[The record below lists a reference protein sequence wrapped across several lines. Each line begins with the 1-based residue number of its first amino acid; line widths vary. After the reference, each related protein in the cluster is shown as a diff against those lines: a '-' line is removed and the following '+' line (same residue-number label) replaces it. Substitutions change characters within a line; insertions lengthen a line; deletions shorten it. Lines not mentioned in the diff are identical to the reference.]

1 MAKPLSINSLKI
13 KSLFKILF
21 IFVYFT
27 NSISYSI
34 TTNHRLNSDVNG
46 GANSMVVGDLEAVT
60 PITDPELKN
69 YFITMEDFA
78 QRLEQDKVRNS
89 ESIFGLNHQRVE
101 VLNRTYA
108 LDQGQIE
115 IAKPP
120 VTSLNYSFD
129 SQNKEFIIEGIS
141 GSDEKGLNGK
151 VIARHIF
158 SGFDVASVVADN
170 LLVIIIE
177 KNGKIS
183 AIPKS
188 MVVHFGFE
196 APIPVF
202 KNVNGSP
209 LKFNDVTKVK
219 SEFLTLAS
227 APLLKEEVSS
237 EEALAK
243 EYEAG
248 QLLVWEQNNSGERS
262 NLVRLPTISLL
273 NFVNVGLRYLN
284 AASQLVTLDQKN
296 TKELESVLKD
306 LYDKYDMEAFE
317 VLRKNMSPIE
327 TSVLSKYSPEKILK
341 SLTIANTLE
350 EATNS
355 PRDKF
360 TMSEWVSEHKLLHV
374 NAQKEFEQKTKEA
387 KEKSEK
393 KASLLKKIFKL
404 DKNIQ
409 FVDPD
414 DFYPNNSNYQK
425 FLQKNESPLQFKK
438 SNYQVY
444 KENVN
449 KFLKS
454 KAVTFLMIGAPVLA
468 FYSLPY
474 FYDKNETLQQIKS
487 LSFMYENII
496 PEVLK
501 DHAYRTPLI
510 ISTVIQIAIIPL
522 VYLSAWGYKNIIK
535 ALAFSYK
542 NSGSPFALKVKD
554 FAAKYRDLTTTQ
566 VLLTINVRFF
576 SMIIAPYWKVL
587 IEGLLGQRT
596 FFSAAKKGLNPFKY
610 ISKDSETGKLLNL
623 EKSGFVGIGR
633 PSYTR
638 AQQNNEI
645 NLKIQQLL
653 SEQKRSIEM
662 AAWLLATKAISEKYE
677 LDPASLFLVAENQQ
691 VSSQEISKILSDP
704 DLKKRWELLSAKLIN
719 EFKTLDTF
727 SVVNLKKGLTKEQ
740 FAKLY
745 EAAKIAAEKLNELP
759 KYKIE
764 LKTRYLQ
771 FKKGLAFLKN
781 WAVNLGDKESTFLK
795 QVIPGKFVS
804 QQVNQDF
811 PVDQAIMT
819 VLPGIA
825 GDQADLKNPTYLAA
839 DAKKMTFTSDAQMY
853 SIVGNVYGHLVSSA
867 ATLSLLNDSVK
878 EEEETRYNPREYTKI
893 VNNEWSP
900 SFYKTSKSWF
910 LHALNPLKSDV
921 GGLAVQRYISRM
933 NTIFASI
940 TFNLVSRVL
949 ISGQSMAS
957 SFKSF
962 AIGFLAS
969 HRIFGF
975 PWDFIQVGNRHLGED
990 AEIRSHNFKSMQ
1002 YKISQG
1008 LRERDVEKSERLIDE
1023 AFSEIIDAYIKQN
1036 PKAIKELLNE
1046 LNDVFVAQELQ
1057 EKISKIDFKNLSPES
1072 LKYLGLFSQLVVAK
1086 NTENKELFE
1095 KVRKSLE
1102 ALYESNNEIDSMELK
1117 KLNAEGLL
1125 FLTQTSPPVP
1135 TKENAI
1141 VTWTASILFG
1151 AILTTILSTKLA
1163 PLLMDPSYLAK
1174 PTVVWDSFLTCLKFT
1189 GVYYLVL
1196 GKKPWEF
1203 YTKLYKNSKEFISS
1217 KKELFSISTLLS
1229 TKRNSLNLRSCLKYY

>member
-1 MAKPLSINSLKI
+1 ME
-13 KSLFKILF
+13 
-21 IFVYFT
+21 
-27 NSISYSI
+27 
-34 TTNHRLNSDVNG
+34 
-46 GANSMVVGDLEAVT
+46 VGDLEAVT

-78 QRLEQDKVRNS
+78 QRLEQNEVRNS
-89 ESIFGLNHQRVE
+89 ESIFGLNNQRVE
-101 VLNRTYA
+101 VQNRSYS

-115 IAKPP
+115 ITKPP
-120 VTSLNYSFD
+120 VTSLNYSFN

-151 VIARHIF
+151 IIARHIF

-188 MVVHFGFE
+188 MIVHFGFE

-202 KNVNGSP
+202 KNLNGTP

-227 APLLKEEVSS
+227 DPLLKAEVSS
-237 EEALAK
+237 DEVMAK

-248 QLLVWEQNNSGERS
+248 QLLIWEQREAGERS

-296 TKELESVLKD
+296 IKELESVLKE
-306 LYDKYDMEAFE
+306 LYDKYDIESFE

-327 TSVLSKYSPEKILK
+327 TSVLTKYSPEKVLK

-350 EATNS
+350 EAAKS

-360 TMSEWVSEHKLLHV
+360 TMSEWVSEHKMLHE
-374 NAQKEFEQKTKEA
+374 NSHKEFEQKTKEA

-404 DKNIQ
+404 NKSIQ

-438 SNYQVY
+438 SNYQVF

-454 KAVTFLMIGAPVLA
+454 KAVTFLMIGSPVLA

-474 FYDKNETLQQIKS
+474 FYDKNETLKQIKS

-496 PEVLK
+496 PDVLK

-542 NSGSPFALKVKD
+542 NSESPFALKVKD

-576 SMIIAPYWKVL
+576 SMIVTPYWKVL

-596 FFSAAKKGLNPFKY
+596 FFSAARKGLNPFKA
-610 ISKDSETGKLLNL
+610 ISKDSEIGKLLNL
-623 EKSGFVGIGR
+623 ERSRFVGLGR
-633 PSYTR
+633 PSYSKT
-638 AQQNNEI
+638 QQANEI

-662 AAWLLATKAISEKYE
+662 TAWLLATKAISEKYE
-677 LDPASLFLVAENQQ
+677 LDPASLFMVAENHQ

-704 DLKKRWELLSAKLIN
+704 ELKKRWELLSDKLIH

-727 SVVNLKKGLTKEQ
+727 SVVNLKEGLTKEQ
-740 FAKLY
+740 FAELY

-759 KYKIE
+759 KFKTE

-781 WAVNLGDKESTFLK
+781 WAVNLGDRESAFLK
-795 QVIPGKFVS
+795 QVIPGKYVS

-811 PVDQAIMT
+811 PIDQALVTI
-819 VLPGIA
+819 LPGIA
-825 GDQADLKNPTYLAA
+825 GDQADLKKPDYLLA
-839 DAKKMTFTSDAQMY
+839 DAKKMSFTSDAQMN
-853 SIVGNVYGHLVSSA
+853 SLVGNVYGHLVSSA
-867 ATLSLLNDSVK
+867 STMSLLYDSIK
-878 EEEETRYNPREYTKI
+878 DEEETRYNPREYTKT

-900 SFYKTSKSWF
+900 GFYSASKSWF
-910 LHALNPLKSDV
+910 LHAFNPLKSDV
-921 GGLAVQRYISRM
+921 GGLAVQRYISKM

-940 TFNLVSRVL
+940 TFNLVSMVL
-949 ISGQSMAS
+949 ISGRGVAS

-962 AIGFLAS
+962 AIGFLSS
-969 HRIFGF
+969 HRIYSF
-975 PWDFIQVGNRHLGED
+975 PWDFIQAGNRHLGEE
-990 AEIRSHNFKSMQ
+990 AETRSNNFKNMQ
-1002 YKISQG
+1002 YKISQA
-1008 LRERDVEKSERLIDE
+1008 LREKDEEKSTKLIDE
-1023 AFSEIIDAYIKQN
+1023 AFAEIIDAYIKHN
-1036 PKAIKELLNE
+1036 PKALKELFNT
-1046 LNDVFVAQELQ
+1046 LNDVIVGQELQ
-1057 EKISKIDFKNLSPES
+1057 EAMSKIDLKNLSPES

-1086 NTENKELFE
+1086 QTENKELFE
-1095 KVRKSLE
+1095 KVRVSLVE
-1102 ALYESNNEIDSMELK
+1102 LYESNKEINSTELK

-1125 FLTQTSPPVP
+1125 LLTQTAPPVP
-1135 TKENAI
+1135 TKENAL
-1141 VTWTASILFG
+1141 VTWIASILFG
-1151 AILTTILSTKLA
+1151 AILTTILGTQLA

-1174 PTVVWDSFLTCLKFT
+1174 PTVVWDTFLACLKFT
-1189 GVYYLVL
+1189 GIYYLVL

-1203 YTKLYKNSKEFISS
+1203 YVKLYNKSKEFISS
-1217 KKELFSISTLLS
+1217 KKEMFSISTLLS
-1229 TKRNSLNLRSCLKYY
+1229 TQRKSTHLKSLDLRSCIKYY